1 MLTYLKKKKMK
12 ELMKSDST
20 QLTPIL
26 KDLKKKKMQKKIA
39 QLLLFKV
46 SKLGP
51 RYYEKQSRHTVVH

>member
-26 KDLKKKKMQKKIA
+26 KDLKKKMQKKIA